1 MMHLWIITSK
11 ISSEHTLKNSS
22 KFLPILTFSKISSE
36 RLFIPFPFVN
46 RKNSGP
52 RCQKVRLGKR
62 PVLKKRK
69 TGSGE
74 MSRKQNFG
82 REKNFANSKLGG
94 RQKNAQTKMS
104 CLKIEKKYSSFSNWW
119 KWPFLVEFI
128 SSFEPK
134 NNSIKL
140 VFFCL
145 SSAPNWTK
153 IVSRKAQ

>member
-11 ISSEHTLKNSS
+11 ISSEHTLK
-22 KFLPILTFSKISSE
+22 K
-36 RLFIPFPFVN
+36 FVN
-46 RKNSGP
+46 FFQFWPFQKSLQKGYLSLFPLWIEKIRARGVKKWDLESDQFWK
-52 RCQKVRLGKR
+52 RERREVEKCQENKILAE
-62 PVLKKRK
+62 KK
-69 TGSGE
+69 S
-74 MSRKQNFG
+74 
-82 REKNFANSKLGG
+82 FANSKLGG
-94 RQKNAQTKMS
+94 GKKNAQTKMS

-140 VFFCL
+140 VLFCL
-145 SSAPNWTK
+145 NLAPNWTK